1 MTGFSETTTALED
14 DPLLLVDAGGQ
25 RGNIS
30 TGAAGITAE
39 AAARDA
45 RRTLK
50 KSGFKKVHAR
60 RLQDMRGTRKE
71 VTRLEKKAT

>member
-50 KSGFKKVHAR
+50 KSGFTRAGCRICEAHAKR
-60 RLQDMRGTRKE
+60 
-71 VTRLEKKAT
+71 